1 MERFFMTTISSV
13 AGLIKAGAVVTTLT
27 FAGAGVLPA
36 FADGGGGGGGGKP
49 PVNCNEGW
57 TYNKQ
62 KGVCEQTSLLDDGTL
77 TEQGR
82 ALALNGYYEGA
93 LEALMAV
100 RNKNDATVLTY
111 IGYATRKL
119 GQVDEGIAWYHK
131 ALAVDPGNVHTR
143 EYLGEGYVAAGRLD
157 LAKQE
162 LAKLEALCG
171 KGCEQYEALS
181 AAIAGEP
188 EQWGGSS

>member
-1 MERFFMTTISSV
+1 VTKISSV
-13 AGLIKAGAVVTTLT
+13 SGLIT
-27 FAGAGVLPA
+27 AGVFFTA
-36 FADGGGGGGGGKP
+36 FAFAAGTALPVFANSGGGGGGST
-49 PVNCNEGW
+49 PVNCKSGW
-57 TYNKQ
+57 TYNK
-62 KGVCEQTSLLDDGTL
+62 KKKKCEQTSMLDDGTL

-82 ALALNGYYEGA
+82 ALALHGYYEGA

-100 RNKNDATVLTY
+100 RNKNDAIVLTY

-119 GQVDEGIAWYHK
+119 GKVEEGIAWYHK
-131 ALAVDPGNVHTR
+131 ALAIDPDNVHTR
-143 EYLGEGYVAAGRLD
+143 EYLGEGYVAAGRIE
-157 LAKQE
+157 LARQE

-188 EQWGGSS
+188 EEWGGSI